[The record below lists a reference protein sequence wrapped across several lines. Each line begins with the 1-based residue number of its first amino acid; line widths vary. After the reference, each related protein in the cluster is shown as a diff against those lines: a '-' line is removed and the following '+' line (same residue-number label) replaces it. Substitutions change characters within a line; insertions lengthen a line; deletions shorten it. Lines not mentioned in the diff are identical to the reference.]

1 MNPGHFV
8 LGDKMIKAV
17 IFDLDGTLVNSLYDL
32 ADATNYALK
41 QNRFPIH
48 ELEKYKYFIGNG
60 IPKLIERALP
70 EENRDDATCLKVKED
85 FFKYYSVHY
94 ADKTVAYEGMVD
106 AVNKIKAQ
114 GIKIAVVTNKADVM
128 AKTVTKA
135 VYGDI
140 FDMVMGL
147 SDKFPSKPSPEST
160 LYALEKLGVNKSE
173 TVFVGDSAV
182 DMQTGVNCGIVPIGV
197 LWGFREEQELL
208 DNGARF
214 LAGNAKELLRIIG
227 DIND

>member
-1 MNPGHFV
+1 
-8 LGDKMIKAV
+8 
-17 IFDLDGTLVNSLYDL
+17 
-32 ADATNYALK
+32 
-41 QNRFPIH
+41 
-48 ELEKYKYFIGNG
+48 
-60 IPKLIERALP
+60 
-70 EENRDDATCLKVKED
+70 
-85 FFKYYSVHY
+85 
-94 ADKTVAYEGMVD
+94 
-106 AVNKIKAQ
+106 
-114 GIKIAVVTNKADVM
+114 
-128 AKTVTKA
+128 
-135 VYGDI
+135 
-140 FDMVMGL
+140 MGL